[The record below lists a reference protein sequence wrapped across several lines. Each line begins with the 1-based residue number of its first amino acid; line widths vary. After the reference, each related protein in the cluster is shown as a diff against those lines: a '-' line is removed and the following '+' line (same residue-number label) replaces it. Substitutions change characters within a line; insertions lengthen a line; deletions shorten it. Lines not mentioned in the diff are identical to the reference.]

1 MAHDD
6 EKTLWDKGQL
16 RKARYKA
23 LRGTRQLR
31 DNERALV
38 EIIQSLDS
46 NYENLVVI
54 VEGKRD
60 ERVLRELGLR
70 APIVRTQTG
79 KSREQFIKHLI
90 SEIGENGQVLILTD
104 FDEEGETLQSFIE
117 RELELER
124 ARVLRRVRGE
134 IGRVMG
140 NFSCI
145 EELVALF
152 KRRDSPEPR
161 FQ

>member
-1 MAHDD
+1 MAQDD

-38 EIIQSLDS
+38 EIIRNLDA
-46 NYENLVVI
+46 NYEQLVVI

-60 ERVLRELGLR
+60 EWVLRELGLK
-70 APIVRTQTG
+70 APIVRTQSG
-79 KSREQFIKHLI
+79 RSREQFIKRLI

-104 FDEEGETLQSFIE
+104 VDEEGEALRSFIE

-134 IGRVMG
+134 IGKVMG
-140 NFSCI
+140 NFCCI

-152 KRRDSPEPR
+152 KRKNSPEPK